1 MLVPNDIYFRV
12 SRKWWFLATR
22 SAAYL
27 RYVSTGSARNY
38 HLQAALALDA
48 GIPVI
53 IHPIFPIAAFAL
65 PDPGQARH
73 RLDSRHVFR
82 SEEHTSE
89 HQSLMRNSYA
99 VFCLKKKKSNAQ
111 KTTT

>member
-73 RLDSRHVFR
+73 RLDSRHVFGVLIPQLPLDAQPHR
-82 SEEHTSE
+82 RA
-89 HQSLMRNSYA
+89 MRARQQIGSA
-99 VFCLKKKKSNAQ
+99 NA
-111 KTTT
+111 